1 MPTFGDHLK
10 QIRELKG
17 FSIEDLSRVS
27 KINPRLLMAIEAEDF
42 DALPGGVFNRG
53 FVKTYAKYCG
63 FSEKDLLSEYE
74 HTLKQMSGP
83 ELQLLPVEPKA
94 APGESQAFGK
104 RASIV
109 TAMVILVAVG
119 ALLYFHFSRNKPDQK
134 TNVESAAVQPETAV
148 PQNAAPQPETSVP
161 PPVLPSNPSDATG
174 AGAGPP
180 ADSTSTS
187 NVAGSSKAEST
198 PPVVKSE
205 TEPLTSRPGAGAL
218 SQQRKSASPAGQESP
233 ASASEI
239 KSAEEVIVKGRNGAL
254 SLQIV
259 AKDNTWLS
267 IRRDGQEVYRKIM
280 LSNETLRFT
289 AKNKFDIVCGNAGG
303 VTFTVDGKTMPP
315 LGGPGEVKTVT
326 YERPV
331 RP

>member
-1 MPTFGDHLK
+1 MPTFGEHLK

-17 FSIEDLSRVS
+17 LSIEDLSRIS
-27 KINPRLLMAIEAEDF
+27 KINPRLLMAIEAENF
-42 DALPGGVFNRG
+42 DALPGGVFTRG
-53 FVKTYAKYCG
+53 FVKTYARYCG
-63 FSEKDLLSEYE
+63 FSEQELLSEYD

-104 RASIV
+104 RASMV
-109 TAMVILVAVG
+109 TALVILVAVS
-119 ALLYFHFSRNKPDQK
+119 ALFYFHFGRNTPEQK
-134 TNVESAAVQPETAV
+134 TDLETAAAQPQTAV
-148 PQNAAPQPETSVP
+148 PQNANAQPETSVP

-174 AGAGPP
+174 AGSGPP

-187 NVAGSSKAEST
+187 NVPGLSKGEST
-198 PPVVKSE
+198 PRAAKSE
-205 TEPLTSRPGAGAL
+205 TEPLPSKPGAGAVT
-218 SQQRKSASPAGQESP
+218 QEK
-233 ASASEI
+233 

-259 AKDNTWLS
+259 ARENTWLS